1 MYMHTFN
8 TCRCIQLHTLDK
20 CRIMHLKYERAN
32 MDGDWEG
39 KHEWNTVISYAAHD
53 YEPGMLTCRASRH
66 VPSLQ
71 IIVYGRLCTRHKHIL
86 PPCSRKISTRHI
98 HAQLLLQIKTCWI
111 MTKPRWGR
119 YSLSPWYWPTL
130 TKSRAALNMDH
141 HMQELAQ
148 LSISTNTCGRLA
160 QLWYRSITQLWYRRY
175 SLSYCTCWNMPSSPN
190 VQTHAETCLA
200 LSIRA
205 DTHLETLCALDTC
218 LHMKIHAQLLT
229 WATHA
234 NKRTPLHTGQQI
246 QINAQL
252 LIKAKNLP
260 INADRRSTLSVCWYQ
275 PLYADTSTSPWC
287 LQTQADTWHDQPKR
301 MLICTKSWADADTCS
316 HMQSPH
322 WYMTGYVDNTTAQNA
337 RQPMQIR
344 AQLSTRA
351 NSC

>member
-8 TCRCIQLHTLDK
+8 TCRCIQLHTLNE
-20 CRIMHLKYERAN
+20 CRIFHVKYERAN

-252 LIKAKNLP
+252 LIKAKKSNSCSSP
-260 INADRRSTLSVCWYQ
+260 NKCRDTFRSQCVLIPAIICRYIHK
-275 PLYADTSTSPWC
+275 PLMLADTS
-287 LQTQADTWHDQPKR
+287 R
-301 MLICTKSWADADTCS
+301 
-316 HMQSPH
+316 
-322 WYMTGYVDNTTAQNA
+322 YMTWPAQTHVD
-337 RQPMQIR
+337 MY
-344 AQLSTRA
+344 
-351 NSC
+351 